1 MNIGIPGNWVPV
13 FINKTNMEIK
23 KSFKKY
29 LYLERFEKFEQN
41 AYEKNLEQ
49 IRINKELMRW
59 NTVCI
64 ISSII
69 TLILSVI
76 ALFS

>member
-1 MNIGIPGNWVPV
+1 MNIGIPGTWVPV

>member
-1 MNIGIPGNWVPV
+1 
-13 FINKTNMEIK
+13 MEIK